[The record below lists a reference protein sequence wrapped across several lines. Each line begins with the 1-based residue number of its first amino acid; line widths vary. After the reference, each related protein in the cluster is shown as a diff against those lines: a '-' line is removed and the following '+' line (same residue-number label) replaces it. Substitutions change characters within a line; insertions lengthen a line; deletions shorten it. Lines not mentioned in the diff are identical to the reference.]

1 MANQNKIKDIWKRK
15 DDYITSRIDLLSRKV
30 DKSQNDLLSLMVA
43 DYMGDFKTDAAGNLL
58 ANVHNTRL
66 ALKIDK
72 LMDALDDQTLRA
84 VNTTFGKDMLRLTP
98 ISGRYYSA
106 MGTPADIVKSIAEKT
121 RFIEQ
126 SIGIEYTNVVGDNFL
141 LTGKY
146 EAKLIKGGYLD
157 TLTKAPEVRQALKD
171 YVTTSVVNK
180 KGFQEYLKGM
190 KEIVVGTKTRDGVL
204 ERYYKQFAYDTF
216 NDTDAAI
223 NKHYADSLDL
233 TWFVYQGSI
242 IETSRAF
249 CRKRAGKTFNT
260 EETEKWKCDSTLIGK
275 PKGKKCD
282 DAYNPLIQRGKW
294 RCRHTIRYI
303 TEDLACN
310 NGRKE
315 ACLE

>member
-15 DDYITSRIDLLSRKV
+15 DDYITSRMDWLSGKV
-30 DKSQNDLLSLMVA
+30 DKSQSDLLSLMVE

-66 ALKIDK
+66 ALKVDK
-72 LMDALDDQTLRA
+72 LMDTLDSETLRKI
-84 VNTTFGKDMLRLTP
+84 NTRFGEDMLKLTP
-98 ISGRYYSA
+98 ISGKYYNA
-106 MGTPADIVKSIAEKT
+106 MGTPADVVQSIAEKSG
-121 RFIEQ
+121 FIEQ
-126 SIGIEYTNVVGDNFL
+126 SIGLKD
-141 LTGKY
+141 GKIV
-146 EAKLIKGGYLD
+146 KNGYID

-223 NKHYADSLDL
+223 NKHYADSLGL

-242 IETSRAF
+242 IESSRAF
-249 CRKRAGKTFNT
+249 CRKRAGKTYNT
-260 EETEKWKCDSTLIGK
+260 EETEKWKCDPTLIGK

-282 DAYNPLIQRGKW
+282 DKYNPLIERGRW
-294 RCRHTIRYI
+294 NCRHTIRYI

-315 ACLE
+315 ACI